1 MENCTCHKIK
11 RRSEAEYKALLNR
24 LSRIEGQLRG
34 IRRMVE
40 ESAYCPDILVQ
51 VSAADAAMRAFGKEL
66 LESHIK
72 TCVTEDIQNGHAET
86 VEELVSLLKKM
97 L

>member
-40 ESAYCPDILVQ
+40 ESAYCPDILLQ
-51 VSAADAAMRAFGKEL
+51 VSAADAALRAFGKEL
-66 LESHIK
+66 LGNHIR
-72 TCVTEDIQNGHAET
+72 TCVTEDIQNGHTET
-86 VEELVSLLKKM
+86 VDELLALLQKM

>member
-11 RRSEAEYKALLNR
+11 RRSEEEYKALLNR

-40 ESAYCPDILVQ
+40 ESAYCPDILLQ
-51 VSAADAAMRAFGKEL
+51 VSAADAAMRAFGREL
-66 LESHIK
+66 LGSHIR
-72 TCVTEDIQNGHAET
+72 TCVTEDIREGKSET
-86 VEELVSLLKKM
+86 VDELLHLLSKM